1 MKVDLYRLGITGKAE
16 AEGWILEGFCLGTHS
31 VLCLGGLPAEG
42 GCSRAMLDLGDTRT
56 AVGVWA
62 CTRADLGNHLQNKPL
77 LCAEEAML

>member
-1 MKVDLYRLGITGKAE
+1 MDLYRLGITGKAE

-56 AVGVWA
+56 AVGV
-62 CTRADLGNHLQNKPL
+62 
-77 LCAEEAML
+77 